1 MQASLDR
8 PSTWYGNG
16 TSSDVKRCFGDSAR
30 GDASVMLRDGHVI
43 HVIHVIHDIHDI
55 HDIPVPGC
63 PVRQLTHEFGPVEH
77 AFEPRGSRGVI
88 RRGCGR

>member
-1 MQASLDR
+1 
-8 PSTWYGNG
+8 
-16 TSSDVKRCFGDSAR
+16 
-30 GDASVMLRDGHVI
+30 MLRDGHVI

-55 HDIPVPGC
+55 AVPGC

-88 RRGCGR
+88 RQGCGR